1 MNVPGS
7 FLLSIMMAEMRVHV
21 KFTQYDLLE
30 NRSSVIADG
39 NGILA
44 GSRLMYLEKENP
56 SAKNE
61 ILFEEGRI
69 VLKRMAENALNMGF
83 KTYEYV
89 MTGCVIS
96 CHGGKGAMGL
106 AAIIWALQAFS
117 SRLSSIFFTSDK
129 YSLLSVF
136 NSCLSYMH
144 FAQLGVSFIIVCHLI
159 TI

>member
-1 MNVPGS
+1 MVCRNLEMNVPGS

-69 VLKRMAENALNMGF
+69 VLKRMADVSSETELLEGKPGMAKITSPYGEMYLETSLERSSCSEEVWEAVYRILSDGELVVYQRLVWEISPSEDDLHAGKQNM
-83 KTYEYV
+83 
-89 MTGCVIS
+89 
-96 CHGGKGAMGL
+96 
-106 AAIIWALQAFS
+106 
-117 SRLSSIFFTSDK
+117 D
-129 YSLLSVF
+129 
-136 NSCLSYMH
+136 
-144 FAQLGVSFIIVCHLI
+144 
-159 TI
+159 